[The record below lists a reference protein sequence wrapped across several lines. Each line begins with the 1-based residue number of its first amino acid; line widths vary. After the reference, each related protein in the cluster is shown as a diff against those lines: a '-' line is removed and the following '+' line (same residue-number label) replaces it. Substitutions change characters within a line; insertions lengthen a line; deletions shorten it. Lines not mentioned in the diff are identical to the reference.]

1 MGRRNKNNQN
11 NYPYQN
17 GQYYNGQY
25 NNQNGYYNGQ
35 YYNNN
40 GQYYN
45 QNGQYYN
52 NQYTNQN
59 GYYNNNNTNN
69 KYSQYNQNY
78 GYNYQNSYQNNN
90 QNKKKTPFN
99 LSKTTLIGIGAFI
112 VFVILI
118 IVTVIIINVSG
129 DDDGNVIEKP
139 PIDEKTTKQVGNS
152 TLGYVEIPDEW
163 VKFKDVNAVRGLQY
177 SSEDAKYI
185 ITLDAMATSEVDAET
200 YAKAV
205 AAQLEKEGVKDL
217 SGSMIKISNYEA
229 YQVSGYY
236 DKENIWLYVW
246 CFEAEDGNT
255 HYIGIEGPDDDNE
268 YFQIFKTFK
277 LKK

>member
-25 NNQNGYYNGQ
+25 SNQNGYY
-35 YYNNN
+35 N

-52 NQYTNQN
+52 QN
-59 GYYNNNNTNN
+59 GYYNNQ
-69 KYSQYNQNY
+69 YPQYNQNY
-78 GYNYQNSYQNNN
+78 GYNYQNNNK
-90 QNKKKTPFN
+90 KKKTPFN
-99 LSKTTLIGIGAFI
+99 LSKTALIGIAAFI
-112 VFVILI
+112 VFVIVI
-118 IVTVIIINVSG
+118 IVTIIIINTS
-129 DDDGNVIEKP
+129 DSDGKDNNDVKENP
-139 PIDEKTTKQVGNS
+139 PVEEKTTKTVGNN
-152 TLGYVEIPDEW
+152 TLGYVEIPEEW
-163 VKFKDVNAVRGLQY
+163 VKFQDVNAVRGLQY

-185 ITLDAMATSEVDAET
+185 ITLDAMATSEVGAET

-205 AAQLEKEGVKDL
+205 AAQLSKEGVKDL
-217 SGSMIKISNYEA
+217 QGARIQISNYNA

-236 DKENIWLYVW
+236 EKDKIWLYVW

-255 HYIGIEGPDDDNE
+255 HYIGIEGPDDNSE
-268 YFQIFKTFK
+268 YFKIFKTFT